1 MDNHLDGAR
10 LQKMKFKRGQLAVNP
25 GEGYNLYYVIEAD
38 YPKMLVYCIE
48 SPSDDRKGKFIEV
61 QQIDYVK
68 A

>member
-1 MDNHLDGAR
+1 
-10 LQKMKFKRGQLAVNP
+10 MKFKRGQLAVNP

-48 SPSDDRKGKFIEV
+48 SPSGDRKGKFIEV